1 MSSISRTI
9 SSRIF
14 WSVTSPSFSFS
25 AALSLP
31 LFTSRPIV
39 ALNTVVTIEDM
50 IDRQLKTYSNE
61 ITLKWLGGSV
71 PGFIWLPWTF
81 QGECVSACS
90 LVTSSTINSPISGRR
105 VREGCHKKQ
114 RMSTERFR
122 LFRACRVHD
131 VINSFFISRWTIFL
145 CVSCKDRFRQQ
156 IRFSIRNYF
165 IQHMKNVMKCKV
177 NTGQ

>member
-1 MSSISRTI
+1 MIALLTFLFLQSLCARWI
-9 SSRIF
+9 
-14 WSVTSPSFSFS
+14 TS
-25 AALSLP
+25 AKA
-31 LFTSRPIV
+31 R
-39 ALNTVVTIEDM
+39 AKTVFGH
-50 IDRQLKTYSNE
+50 
-61 ITLKWLGGSV
+61 LKWLGGSV
-71 PGFIWLPWTF
+71 SGFICLPWTF